1 MMADSTHTSS
11 PLRPLLGHC
20 VAIFDFKGYVV
31 SMIAGEGMP
40 EKIGNAIG
48 LVVIVLLFAMFFY
61 AYSGIFG

>member
-1 MMADSTHTSS
+1 
-11 PLRPLLGHC
+11 
-20 VAIFDFKGYVV
+20 
-31 SMIAGEGMP
+31 MIAGEGLP